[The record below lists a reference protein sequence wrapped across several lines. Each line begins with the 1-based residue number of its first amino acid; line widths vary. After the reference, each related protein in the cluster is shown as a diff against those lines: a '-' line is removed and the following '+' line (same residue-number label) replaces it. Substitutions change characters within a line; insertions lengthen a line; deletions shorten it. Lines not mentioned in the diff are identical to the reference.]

1 MRYRIVCLCALLATL
16 LAAVACS
23 SQGAPTEATVPPG
36 PLVIRNGTLI
46 DGNGADP
53 MPDGIV
59 IIEGDRIVAAGR
71 EADIAIPSNARII
84 DAKGGTILPGL
95 IDSHVHDTWS
105 PEVRREFLELG
116 VTSVCDLGSP
126 IERMDEFE
134 QDAWNGK
141 PVARGFRAGPIFTA
155 PGGLPDAVLHADL
168 NYEVGTREEARSGV
182 ADVVS
187 RGADVIKV
195 YLQPTANNQPYP
207 MLDDA
212 VLKAIVEAAHS
223 HGVMVRAHVTKL
235 SLVPMA
241 LDAGVNVLEH
251 VPERPLSEESFVRV
265 VEASDDLSADL
276 FDWYIVADYD
286 TLLPRIATQGVL
298 MVPTMALLVEDRYGS
313 RETIPWQRVMTE
325 GLLEIVRRF
334 HSAGGV
340 IALGTD
346 YNSQFKPSI
355 AIQEAQL
362 LHVVGLTPV
371 QVIEAATK
379 NAAWVCGH
387 GEDLG
392 TIEVGK
398 LADVIIV
405 DGNLVTDLE
414 ALNQVVIVVKGG
426 QVAYRAG

>member
-1 MRYRIVCLCALLATL
+1 MRYRIVCLYVLLSTL
-16 LAAVACS
+16 VAAVACS
-23 SQGAPTEATVPPG
+23 GQEAPIEAAASPGA
-36 PLVIRNGTLI
+36 LVIRNGTLI
-46 DGNGADP
+46 DGTGADP
-53 MPDGIV
+53 VADGIV
-59 IIEGDRIVAAGR
+59 VIAGERIVAAGR
-71 EADIAIPSNARII
+71 EADIAIPSEAQVI
-84 DAKGGTILPGL
+84 DAQGGTILPGL

-116 VTSVCDLGSP
+116 VTSVCDMGSP
-126 IERMDEFE
+126 IERIDDFE
-134 QDAWNGK
+134 QDTWNGQ
-141 PVARGFRAGPIFTA
+141 PVARGFRAGPIITA

-168 NYEVGTREEARSGV
+168 NYEVGTPEEARSGV
-182 ADVVS
+182 VDLVG
-187 RGADVIKV
+187 RGADAIKV

-212 VLKAIVEAAHS
+212 VLKAIVEEAHAQ
-223 HGVMVRAHVTKL
+223 GLLVRAHVTRL

-241 LDAGVNVLEH
+241 LDAGVDVIEH

-265 VEASDDLSADL
+265 LEASDDLSADL
-276 FDWYIVADYD
+276 FDWYIVADYN

-313 RETIPWQRVMTE
+313 RETVPWQRVMTE

-334 HSAGGV
+334 HSAGGA

-346 YNSQFKPSI
+346 YNSQYEPSI

-387 GEDLG
+387 GQDLG
-392 TIEVGK
+392 TIEAGK
-398 LADVIIV
+398 LADLIIV
-405 DGNLVTDLE
+405 DGNLDADLE
-414 ALNQVVIVVKGG
+414 ALNRVVIVVKGG
-426 QVAYRAG
+426 QVSYRAS

>member
-1 MRYRIVCLCALLATL
+1 MKYRIVCLCALLSTL

-23 SQGAPTEATVPPG
+23 SQRAPTEAAVPAAS
-36 PLVIRNGTLI
+36 LVIRNGTLI
-46 DGNGADP
+46 DGTGADP
-53 MPDGIV
+53 IADGIV
-59 IIEGDRIVAAGR
+59 IIEGERIVAVGR
-71 EADIAIPSNARII
+71 EADIAIPSDAQFI
-84 DAKGGTILPGL
+84 DAQGGTILPGL
-95 IDSHVHDTWS
+95 IDSHVHTTWS
-105 PEVRREFLELG
+105 PQVRREFLQVG
-116 VTSVCDLGSP
+116 VTSVCDMGSP

-134 QDAWNGK
+134 QDTWKGQ

-155 PGGLPDAVLHADL
+155 PGGLPDAVLHQDL
-168 NYEVGTREEARSGV
+168 NYEVGTPEEARQGV

-187 RGADVIKV
+187 RGADAIKV
-195 YLQPTANNQPYP
+195 YLQPTANNKPYP
-207 MLDDA
+207 MLDEA

-223 HGVMVRAHVTKL
+223 HGVLVRAHVTKL

-241 LDAGVNVLEH
+241 LEAGVDVLEH

-265 VEASDDLSADL
+265 LEASDDPAADL
-276 FDWYIVADYD
+276 LDWYIVADYD
-286 TLLPRIATQGVL
+286 TLLPRIATQEVP
-298 MVPTMALLVEDRYGS
+298 MVPTMARLVEERYAS

-346 YNSQFKPSI
+346 WNSHLEPSLT
-355 AIQEAQL
+355 IQEAQL

-387 GEDLG
+387 GQDLG
-392 TIEVGK
+392 TIEAGK

-405 DGNLVTDLE
+405 DGNLDTDLE
-414 ALNQVVIVVKGG
+414 ALNRVVIVVKGG
-426 QVAYRAG
+426 QVAYRAR